1 MKNGYILNKRE
12 VISFLLE
19 CRTRHC
25 NFVLQI
31 DFSNSDNSD
40 QIPSIERMERTETI
54 SPRGSYIGCPR
65 ILSCF
70 SPSRPIMTTKK
81 KKEKIQIEERGKIE
95 IKLRNVNKRK
105 NERKEPRNR
114 CRYCPRIRS
123 SRESSTIDVKERG
136 REENG
141 TKGRKGHPSKT
152 RRSFRT
158 NSTTTDESLLAC
170 LLAQFPGMETGTIM
184 IYIYYNCRICIC
196 IYILKNINTPPFPVP
211 LSVSRVFVLRIRHED
226 VHGKRNE

>member
-19 CRTRHC
+19 CRARHC
-25 NFVLQI
+25 NFADILQI

-81 KKEKIQIEERGKIE
+81 KKKKKEKIQIEERGKIE

-105 NERKEPRNR
+105 TKGKSDETGVDIARGSDRRANRRRSTWKRGDEKRTERKEGKDTLVKHGDPFVQ
-114 CRYCPRIRS
+114 IR
-123 SRESSTIDVKERG
+123 RRQ
-136 REENG
+136 
-141 TKGRKGHPSKT
+141 TKVC
-152 RRSFRT
+152 
-158 NSTTTDESLLAC
+158 LLAC
-170 LLAQFPGMETGTIM
+170 LLNSQAW
-184 IYIYYNCRICIC
+184 
-196 IYILKNINTPPFPVP
+196 
-211 LSVSRVFVLRIRHED
+211 
-226 VHGKRNE
+226 KRGR